1 MQLQHRWLRRRL
13 SSKARHRKRAPPQRD
28 QQDRVAGRVTHSDA
42 RHECCAETK
51 QSPAQES

>member
-13 SSKARHRKRAPPQRD
+13 LSKARHRKRAPPQRD

-42 RHECCAETK
+42 RNECCAETK